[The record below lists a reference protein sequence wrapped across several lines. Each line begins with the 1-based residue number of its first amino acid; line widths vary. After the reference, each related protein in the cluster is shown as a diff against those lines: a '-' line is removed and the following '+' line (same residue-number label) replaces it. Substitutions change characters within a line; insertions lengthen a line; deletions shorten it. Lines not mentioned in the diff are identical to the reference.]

1 MLELL
6 RIRDLALIED
16 AEIEFSAGMNV
27 LTGETGAGKSFI
39 LRAIDFLTG
48 QKMRAD
54 MVRPGKEQA
63 FVEAL
68 FIHQDGSES
77 IVRRVLS
84 AETGRSR
91 VYVNDKLSSQNTI
104 RDMGSSMI
112 LHTSQHAQ
120 QKLLQPA
127 YQCRMLDT
135 FLEDLSLPGKK
146 DEILT
151 SLRALLT
158 KKVELRER
166 SSSLLE
172 KKDFLE
178 FQRTEIEK
186 VAPYPGEEDELL
198 EKKNTLRAQEDA
210 GKCIQNAMDI
220 MRGPLD
226 VSGGVSALGSEME
239 RICELF
245 PEYDPDRETVIEFKH
260 FLDELAGK
268 LRAQPLDFDSEES
281 IDDIESRLYELSKLK
296 RKLGRTLDQIVDLKN
311 EIQENLD
318 FLDSCALELA
328 QIEKKEKE
336 LVEQLSTALDKL
348 AAARKIAAKKLTD
361 RVVDDLKGLGF
372 SEHVQVKFEFQPHEL
387 YPGLNEMRGRLMWIP
402 NPGQV
407 AQPLDKIASG
417 GELSRFLLA
426 ITGLQGE
433 SEKPTLIFD
442 EVDSG
447 IGGHT
452 LNRVGEKMQD
462 LAARQQ
468 LIVITHWPQLA
479 ALAERHFLIHKG
491 VVNKETFTTCRQLN
505 NAEVKTELARMA
517 GKE

>member
-16 AEIEFSAGMNV
+16 AEIEFSSGMNV

-48 QKMRAD
+48 QKMRPD

-68 FIHQDGSES
+68 FIHPDGSES

-84 AETGRSR
+84 AATGRSR
-91 VYVNDKLSSQNTI
+91 VYVNDKLSSQGSI
-104 RDMGSSMI
+104 RDMGASMI

-135 FLEDLSLPGKK
+135 FLEDHTIPEKK
-146 DEILT
+146 DKILT
-151 SLRALLT
+151 ALRTLLT
-158 KKVELRER
+158 QKEELKNR
-166 SSSLLE
+166 SASLLE

-198 EKKNTLRAQEDA
+198 EKKNALQAQENA
-210 GKCIQNAMDI
+210 GKCIQNTMDI
-220 MRGPLD
+220 MRGQLD
-226 VSGGVSALGSEME
+226 LCGGVSALSSEME
-239 RICELF
+239 RICDLF
-245 PEYDPDRETVIEFKH
+245 PDYGQDRETVIEFRH

-281 IDDIESRLYELSKLK
+281 IDDIESRLYDLSKLK
-296 RKLGRTLDQIVDLKN
+296 RKLGRTLDQIVDLQN
-311 EIQENLD
+311 EINENLD

-336 LVEQLSTALDKL
+336 LVEELAKALDKL
-348 AAARKIAAKKLTD
+348 TAARKKAAKKLTD
-361 RVVDDLKGLGF
+361 RVVAELKGLGF
-372 SEHVQVKFEFQPHEL
+372 SEHVQVQFEFQAHEL
-387 YPGLNEMRGRLMWIP
+387 YPGLSEMRGRLMWIP
-402 NPGQV
+402 NPGQS

-452 LNRVGEKMQD
+452 LNRVGEKMQE
-462 LAARQQ
+462 LANRQQ

-479 ALAERHFLIHKG
+479 KLAERHFLIHKG

-505 NAEVKTELARMA
+505 DIEVEAELARMA

>member
-48 QKMRAD
+48 QKMRPD

-68 FIHQDGSES
+68 FIHPDGSES

-104 RDMGSSMI
+104 KEMGTSLI

-127 YQCRMLDT
+127 YQCRMLDS
-135 FLEDLSLPGKK
+135 FLADTSLPEKK

-158 KKVELRER
+158 KKEELKDR
-166 SSSLLE
+166 SASLLE

-186 VAPYPGEEDELL
+186 VSPYPGEEDELL

-210 GKCIQNAMDI
+210 GRCIQNAMDI
-220 MRGPLD
+220 MRGAPDL
-226 VSGGVSALGSEME
+226 SGGVSLLGSEME
-239 RICELF
+239 NICELF
-245 PEYDPDRETVIEFKH
+245 PEYDQDRETVIEFKH

-268 LRAQPLDFDSEES
+268 LRAQPLDFDSEDS
-281 IDDIESRLYELSKLK
+281 IDDIESRLYDLSKLK

-328 QIEKKEKE
+328 QLEKE
-336 LVEQLSTALDKL
+336 EKSLVERLEKALVKLS
-348 AAARKIAAKKLTD
+348 AAREVAAKKLTD
-361 RVVDDLKGLGF
+361 RVVSELKGLGF
-372 SEHVQVKFEFQPHEL
+372 SEHVQVRFEFQPHEL

-402 NPGQV
+402 NPGQA

-452 LNRVGEKMQD
+452 LNRVGEKMQE

-479 ALAERHFLIHKG
+479 QLSNRHFLIHKG

-505 NAEVKTELARMA
+505 DLEVKAELARMA